1 MTAQKSVL
9 QLSVH
14 EERIRKKA
22 WKTVSRFS
30 GVTSIEMDDKTG
42 KMTVV
47 GEVDVPRLVKK
58 LRKICTADIVSVEI
72 VKPPEKKEEKKEPE
86 KPKQPEVIVN
96 PITYWNN
103 QYQYHPASYASTYYP
118 PCGYSRVVVEEPRPC
133 VIL

>member
-14 EERIRKKA
+14 EEKIRKKA
-22 WKTVSRFS
+22 WATVSRFS
-30 GVTSIEMDDKTG
+30 GVTSIAMDDKTG

-47 GEVDVPRLVKK
+47 GEVDVPKLVKK

-72 VKPPEKKEEKKEPE
+72 VKPPEKKEEK
-86 KPKQPEVIVN
+86 PKQPEVIVN

-103 QYQYHPASYASTYYP
+103 QYQYQYHPASYASSYYP

-133 VIL
+133 VIM